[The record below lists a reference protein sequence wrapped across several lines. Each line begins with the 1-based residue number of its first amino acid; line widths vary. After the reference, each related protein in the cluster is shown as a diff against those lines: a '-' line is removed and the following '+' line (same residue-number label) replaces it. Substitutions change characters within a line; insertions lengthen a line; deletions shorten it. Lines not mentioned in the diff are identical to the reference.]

1 VSAARKE
8 IDYEDG
14 LRLVRQL
21 VEAGRLAAAVR
32 WTDQLCRHRPGDP
45 RAHNQ
50 AGLVR
55 QRQGEPLEAIAHFR
69 RAVLLQPGAGE
80 IWANLG
86 RSFRLSAALEP
97 AFRCRRRAVLCQ
109 PEMPEMRLA
118 YGLDL
123 LTVGKYRAGFAEYE
137 NRPDRNIGLAR
148 YAAVGLSA
156 WDGRIRRGGRL
167 IVVTEQGAGDV
178 VQFLRFLEPLA
189 ERGMR
194 VTVACPPSLERV
206 VRSAPGVEATAPQ
219 WPSGPLQGYDG
230 VEMLL
235 SLPNRLGIDLD
246 SLPAPARYV
255 RPPEG
260 AYRVE
265 SDGRLRVGLCWTG
278 STFTPLN
285 PMRRIP
291 FAELARV
298 LDVPGVAFYGL
309 QVLIGR
315 REIEGETRL
324 IDLASHIEDF
334 GDTLAMVDQMDL
346 VITVDTSIAH
356 IAGALGK
363 PVWTLLARV
372 ADWRWGCAGETTP
385 WYPTMRLFRQDRQ
398 GEWAGVV
405 DRVVAELRQAAEAP
419 GGSAERRPFASP
431 DPTG

>member
-1 VSAARKE
+1 MSAARKE

-14 LRLVRQL
+14 LRLVRRL
-21 VEAGRLAAAVR
+21 VAAGRIAVAVR
-32 WTDQLCRHRPGDP
+32 WADELCRHRPEDP

-55 QRQGEPLEAIAHFR
+55 QRQDEPQQAVTHFR
-69 RAVLLQPGAGE
+69 RAVLLQPEAGE
-80 IWANLG
+80 VWANLG
-86 RSFRLSAALEP
+86 RSFRLSAALEQ

-123 LTVGKYRAGFAEYE
+123 LTVGEYRAGFAEYE
-137 NRPDRNIGLAR
+137 HRPDRKAGLAR

-156 WDGRIRRGGRL
+156 WDGRIRPNGRL

-178 VQFLRFLEPLA
+178 VQFLRFVEPLA

-206 VRSAPGVEATAPQ
+206 VRSAPGVEATAPL
-219 WPSGPLQGYDG
+219 WPSGPLPGYDG

-235 SLPNRLGIDLD
+235 SLPNRLDIDLD
-246 SLPAPARYV
+246 SLPAPARYIG
-255 RPPEG
+255 PPEG
-260 AYRVE
+260 GYRLE
-265 SDGRLRVGLCWTG
+265 PDTRLRVGLCWTG

-291 FAELARV
+291 FEELARV
-298 LDVPGVAFYGL
+298 LDIPGVAFYGL

-315 REIEGETRL
+315 REIEGEGRL
-324 IDLASHIEDF
+324 IDLAPHIEDF
-334 GDTLAMVDQMDL
+334 GDTAAMVDQMDL

-372 ADWRWGCAGETTP
+372 ADWRWGRDRETTP

-398 GEWAGVV
+398 GDWAGVV
-405 DRVVAELRQAAEAP
+405 DRVASALRQTVEAH
-419 GGSAERRPFASP
+419 GGVPERRPFASP